1 MTHTLKIDDDVFTF
15 NASSEDDAK
24 LISSVITDL
33 TTKQGF
39 VNLDAQDVHAI
50 IDGAENLITAQST
63 ASGENRAEKSAL
75 EVAKGIKNAKS
86 LLLEIETGDE
96 VTLVEIA
103 QAAEIIEEVSA
114 PDAQVIWG
122 HVINQE
128 HGENFT
134 VKIIAVI

>member
-86 LLLEIETGDE
+86 LLLEIETGVE

>member
-1 MTHTLKIDDDVFTF
+1 MTHTLKIDGDVFTF

-50 IDGAENLITAQST
+50 IDGAENLIAAQST

-75 EVAKGIKNAKS
+75 EVAKNIKNAKS

-96 VTLVEIA
+96 VTLVEMA
-103 QAAEIIEEVSA
+103 QAAEIIEKIA
-114 PDAQVIWG
+114 DPDAQVIWG